1 MAFATPAGGKFE
13 APLGT
18 PARPAALQSIST
30 KRLLVLHSLNDYG
43 AQTMGRVELSS
54 VSHAAKRNTFISR
67 QQCELTRR
75 DGGLTLRALHTNPM
89 RVTRP
94 GEEGGTLV
102 ATKGHWASSIAL
114 QVGDIIE
121 FGELMEN
128 GRDGEKLAFLVVA
141 TKGAAAPRSGGRKS
155 RSVA

>member
-102 ATKGHWASSIAL
+102 ATKGHRASISLKI
-114 QVGDIIE
+114 GDIIE

>member
-54 VSHAAKRNTFISR
+54 VSHAAKRNTIISR

-75 DGGLTLRALHTNPM
+75 DGGLTPHGQSGPGARSC
-89 RVTRP
+89 RV
-94 GEEGGTLV
+94 GCC
-102 ATKGHWASSIAL
+102 
-114 QVGDIIE
+114 
-121 FGELMEN
+121 
-128 GRDGEKLAFLVVA
+128 
-141 TKGAAAPRSGGRKS
+141 GADWQS
-155 RSVA
+155 